1 VAQGKVYRRVH
12 VVSEPLSD
20 YQRWSYSIM
29 QPHIDAGTDM
39 RWMPRR
45 RVSSIAFPGND
56 FWLFDDHLVVF
67 HHYAGNGASIGFT
80 APSPAPRSRRLVA
93 IRRPDPR
100 VLASPEA

>member
-1 VAQGKVYRRVH
+1 
-12 VVSEPLSD
+12 
-20 YQRWSYSIM
+20 M

-80 APSPAPRSRRLVA
+80 TSTDPGDIELCTSAFETVWELAIPYRDYRPA
-93 IRRPDPR
+93 
-100 VLASPEA
+100 